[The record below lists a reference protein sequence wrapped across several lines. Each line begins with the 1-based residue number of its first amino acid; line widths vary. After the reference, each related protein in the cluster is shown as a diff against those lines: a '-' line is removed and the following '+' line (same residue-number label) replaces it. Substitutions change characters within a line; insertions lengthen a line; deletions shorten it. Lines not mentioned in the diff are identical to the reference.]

1 MESLESQ
8 ITSMD
13 RRLNLAL
20 VEKLNRAIVKIESR
34 ISYLTDKLNAIEKIL
49 KSNFDK
55 VSKEIWIEEFDNL
68 SKSEKEWLD
77 GRSKVLND
85 KKLPKIEKIAL
96 LNDELRKKL
105 ITGELFK
112 ADSKDKAF
120 ITRGA
125 SIFVNGMNRMQLLNN
140 VALYRNFT
148 EDNNPYGERDLETL
162 CIRKRKD
169 FLEDRL

>member
-1 MESLESQ
+1 MVDQ
-8 ITSMD
+8 
-13 RRLNLAL
+13 
-20 VEKLNRAIVKIESR
+20 
-34 ISYLTDKLNAIEKIL
+34 
-49 KSNFDK
+49 
-55 VSKEIWIEEFDNL
+55 
-68 SKSEKEWLD
+68 
-77 GRSKVLND
+77 KVLND

-125 SIFVNGMNRMQLLNN
+125 SVFANGMNRIQFLNN

-148 EDNNPYGERDLETL
+148 EDNNPHGERDFGNFMYQKEKIFWKIDYKDNAMMYHSPDASDPSQT
-162 CIRKRKD
+162 IRVLTIMKAS
-169 FLEDRL
+169 EW

>member
-1 MESLESQ
+1 MVDQ
-8 ITSMD
+8 
-13 RRLNLAL
+13 
-20 VEKLNRAIVKIESR
+20 
-34 ISYLTDKLNAIEKIL
+34 
-49 KSNFDK
+49 
-55 VSKEIWIEEFDNL
+55 
-68 SKSEKEWLD
+68 
-77 GRSKVLND
+77 KVLND

-125 SIFVNGMNRMQLLNN
+125 SIFANGMNRMQFLNN

-148 EDNNPYGERDLETL
+148 EDNNPHGERDFGNFMYQKEKIFWKIDYKDNAMMYHSPDASDPSQT
-162 CIRKRKD
+162 IRVLTIMKAS
-169 FLEDRL
+169 EW

>member
-1 MESLESQ
+1 MVDQ
-8 ITSMD
+8 
-13 RRLNLAL
+13 
-20 VEKLNRAIVKIESR
+20 
-34 ISYLTDKLNAIEKIL
+34 
-49 KSNFDK
+49 
-55 VSKEIWIEEFDNL
+55 
-68 SKSEKEWLD
+68 
-77 GRSKVLND
+77 KVLND

-125 SIFVNGMNRMQLLNN
+125 SVFANGMNRMQFLNN

-148 EDNNPYGERDLETL
+148 EDNNPHGERDFGNFMYQKEKIFWKIDYKDNSMMYHSPDASDPSQT
-162 CIRKRKD
+162 IRVLTIMKAS
-169 FLEDRL
+169 EW